1 MSATQ
6 PITFL
11 SHENQNQATSS
22 ASQLNDIVMGSFTN
36 SPFNPASYTRK
47 FLESPQTWKAGSF
60 GSRFYPGCSPGQ
72 LLGPLDPTDFKTT
85 RLSSSIESDRGS
97 LLNALNIVGREED
110 MCRDYTCCGLQLND
124 LHALVE
130 HFEECHV
137 VVWDP
142 RTGNYNT
149 PIIPYPTTQPGNGY
163 YAPQG
168 PFDPDDMEME
178 MDHSS
183 GPSSSGSS
191 PPDTPIHTPL
201 LPYPTSAFDTTTVLP
216 SRSGLSVNAFSS
228 ASRRNKRGV
237 EQTEVLS
244 AYARAKEYALALTSA
259 DDQEGILVNGRSGT
273 VTPSL
278 LLSTGTT
285 PANSPDGS
293 RVSSPTLSSPTYL
306 TGNLTATMTSSQS
319 TSRTNSISST
329 VSRPT
334 SSLLVNKPFKCPK
347 PNCNKSYKQ
356 ANGLKYHMT
365 HGSCNFTPCKEG
377 EMLKEGMSDSEV
389 REIEKRLRP
398 YACGVGDCARRYKN
412 MNGLR
417 YHYQHSGEHGALG
430 LALLASG
437 QHECLIGKR
446 SNTLNAA
453 RQQQQQQ
460 QQHQQQETHVIPHH
474 PPPTDLSHQNFYQPS
489 HVTMQPQQA
498 QPFSMTM
505 WGSVN
510 HP

>member
-1 MSATQ
+1 M
-6 PITFL
+6 
-11 SHENQNQATSS
+11 
-22 ASQLNDIVMGSFTN
+22 
-36 SPFNPASYTRK
+36 
-47 FLESPQTWKAGSF
+47 
-60 GSRFYPGCSPGQ
+60 
-72 LLGPLDPTDFKTT
+72 
-85 RLSSSIESDRGS
+85 
-97 LLNALNIVGREED
+97 
-110 MCRDYTCCGLQLND
+110 
-124 LHALVE
+124 
-130 HFEECHV
+130 

-142 RTGNYNT
+142 RTGTYNT
-149 PIIPYPTTQPGNGY
+149 PIIPYPANQPGPGY
-163 YAPQG
+163 YPPQG

-191 PPDTPIHTPL
+191 PPDTPVHTPL
-201 LPYPTSAFDTTTVLP
+201 MPYPTVSAFDTTTVLP

-244 AYARAKEYALALTSA
+244 AYARAKEYALALASA
-259 DDQEGILVNGRSGT
+259 DDQEGIVLNGRSGT
-273 VTPSL
+273 VTPAL
-278 LLSTGTT
+278 LLSSAGTT

-293 RVSSPTLSSPTYL
+293 RVNSPTPSSPTYVH
-306 TGNLTATMTSSQS
+306 GNLTATMASSQS
-319 TSRTNSISST
+319 ISRTSLVTST
-329 VSRPT
+329 VSRP
-334 SSLLVNKPFKCPK
+334 SSLMVTKPFKCPK

-446 SNTLNAA
+446 TSTLSAA

-460 QQHQQQETHVIPHH
+460 QETHVLSHH
-474 PPPTDLSHQNFYQPS
+474 PPPTDLSHQNFYQPP
-489 HVTMQPQQA
+489 HVTIQPQQA
-498 QPFSMTM
+498 QPFTMTM

>member
-1 MSATQ
+1 
-6 PITFL
+6 
-11 SHENQNQATSS
+11 
-22 ASQLNDIVMGSFTN
+22 
-36 SPFNPASYTRK
+36 
-47 FLESPQTWKAGSF
+47 
-60 GSRFYPGCSPGQ
+60 
-72 LLGPLDPTDFKTT
+72 
-85 RLSSSIESDRGS
+85 
-97 LLNALNIVGREED
+97 
-110 MCRDYTCCGLQLND
+110 
-124 LHALVE
+124 
-130 HFEECHV
+130 
-137 VVWDP
+137 
-142 RTGNYNT
+142 
-149 PIIPYPTTQPGNGY
+149 
-163 YAPQG
+163 
-168 PFDPDDMEME
+168 

-183 GPSSSGSS
+183 GPSSGGSS
-191 PPDTPIHTPL
+191 PPDTPVHTPL
-201 LPYPTSAFDTTTVLP
+201 MPYPTVSAFETTTVLP

-228 ASRRNKRGV
+228 ASRRNKRGL
-237 EQTEVLS
+237 EQTEVLT

-259 DDQEGILVNGRSGT
+259 DEQEGIVINGRSGT

-293 RVSSPTLSSPTYL
+293 RVNSPTLNSPSY
-306 TGNLTATMTSSQS
+306 NLTAAMTSPQS
-319 TSRTNSISST
+319 PSRTNSITST
-329 VSRPT
+329 PSRTT
-334 SSLLVNKPFKCPK
+334 SSLLANKPFKCPK

-446 SNTLNAA
+446 TSTLSAT
-453 RQQQQQQ
+453 RQQQQ
-460 QQHQQQETHVIPHH
+460 HQQETHVIPHH
-474 PPPTDLSHQNFYQPS
+474 PPPTDLSHQNFYHPP
-489 HVTMQPQQA
+489 HVNMQPQQA
-498 QPFSMTM
+498 QPYSMTM
-505 WGSVN
+505 WGSAN

>member
-1 MSATQ
+1 M
-6 PITFL
+6 
-11 SHENQNQATSS
+11 
-22 ASQLNDIVMGSFTN
+22 
-36 SPFNPASYTRK
+36 
-47 FLESPQTWKAGSF
+47 
-60 GSRFYPGCSPGQ
+60 
-72 LLGPLDPTDFKTT
+72 
-85 RLSSSIESDRGS
+85 
-97 LLNALNIVGREED
+97 
-110 MCRDYTCCGLQLND
+110 
-124 LHALVE
+124 
-130 HFEECHV
+130 

-142 RTGNYNT
+142 RTGTYNT
-149 PIIPYPTTQPGNGY
+149 PIIPYPTTQPGPGY
-163 YAPQG
+163 YPPQG

-191 PPDTPIHTPL
+191 PPDTPVHTPL
-201 LPYPTSAFDTTTVLP
+201 MPYPTVSAFDTTTVLP

-228 ASRRNKRGV
+228 ASRRNKRGL

-244 AYARAKEYALALTSA
+244 AYARAKEYALALASA
-259 DDQEGILVNGRSGT
+259 DEQEGIVINGRSGT

-278 LLSTGTT
+278 LLSNGTT

-293 RVSSPTLSSPTYL
+293 RVNSPTLSSPTYVA
-306 TGNLTATMTSSQS
+306 GNFTATMTSSQP
-319 TSRTNSISST
+319 TSRSNLVTST
-329 VSRPT
+329 ASRTT
-334 SSLLVNKPFKCPK
+334 SSLLANKPFKCPK

-437 QHECLIGKR
+437 QHECLVGKR
-446 SNTLNAA
+446 TSTLNAA
-453 RQQQQQQ
+453 RQQQ
-460 QQHQQQETHVIPHH
+460 QQQETHVIPHH
-474 PPPTDLSHQNFYQPS
+474 PPPPTDLSHQNFYQPP

>member
-1 MSATQ
+1 M
-6 PITFL
+6 
-11 SHENQNQATSS
+11 
-22 ASQLNDIVMGSFTN
+22 
-36 SPFNPASYTRK
+36 
-47 FLESPQTWKAGSF
+47 
-60 GSRFYPGCSPGQ
+60 
-72 LLGPLDPTDFKTT
+72 
-85 RLSSSIESDRGS
+85 
-97 LLNALNIVGREED
+97 
-110 MCRDYTCCGLQLND
+110 
-124 LHALVE
+124 
-130 HFEECHV
+130 

-142 RTGNYNT
+142 RTGTYNT
-149 PIIPYPTTQPGNGY
+149 PIIPYPTTQPGSGY
-163 YAPQG
+163 YPPQG

-183 GPSSSGSS
+183 GPSSNGSS
-191 PPDTPIHTPL
+191 PPDTPVHTPL
-201 LPYPTSAFDTTTVLP
+201 MPYPTVSAFDTTTVLP

-244 AYARAKEYALALTSA
+244 AYARAKEYALALASA
-259 DDQEGILVNGRSGT
+259 DDQEGIVFNGRSGT
-273 VTPSL
+273 VTPAL
-278 LLSTGTT
+278 LLSSAGTT

-293 RVSSPTLSSPTYL
+293 RVNSPTPSSPTYVP
-306 TGNLTATMTSSQS
+306 GNLTATMTSSQS
-319 TSRTNSISST
+319 ISRTSLVTST
-329 VSRPT
+329 VSRPA
-334 SSLLVNKPFKCPK
+334 SSLMVTKPFKCPK

-446 SNTLNAA
+446 TSTLSAA
-453 RQQQQQQ
+453 RQQQQQ
-460 QQHQQQETHVIPHH
+460 HQETHAVPHH
-474 PPPTDLSHQNFYQPS
+474 PPPTDLSHQNFYQPP
-489 HVTMQPQQA
+489 HVTIQPQQA
-498 QPFSMTM
+498 QPFTMAM

>member
-1 MSATQ
+1 MILQ
-6 PITFL
+6 
-11 SHENQNQATSS
+11 
-22 ASQLNDIVMGSFTN
+22 
-36 SPFNPASYTRK
+36 
-47 FLESPQTWKAGSF
+47 
-60 GSRFYPGCSPGQ
+60 
-72 LLGPLDPTDFKTT
+72 
-85 RLSSSIESDRGS
+85 
-97 LLNALNIVGREED
+97 
-110 MCRDYTCCGLQLND
+110 CRDYTCCGLQLND

-142 RTGNYNT
+142 RTGTYNT
-149 PIIPYPTTQPGNGY
+149 PIIPYTTAQPGPAY
-163 YAPQG
+163 YPQG

-191 PPDTPIHTPL
+191 PPDTPVHTPL
-201 LPYPTSAFDTTTVLP
+201 MPYPTVSAFETTTVLP
-216 SRSGLSVNAFSS
+216 SRSGLSVNVFSS
-228 ASRRNKRGV
+228 ASRRNKRGI
-237 EQTEVLS
+237 EQAEVFS
-244 AYARAKEYALALTSA
+244 GYARAKEYALALASA
-259 DDQEGILVNGRSGT
+259 DDQEGILIHGRSGT
-273 VTPSL
+273 VTPAL

-285 PANSPDGS
+285 PANSPDSS
-293 RVSSPTLSSPTYL
+293 RVSSPTLSSPTYR
-306 TGNLTATMTSSQS
+306 TGNITATMTSQS
-319 TSRTNSISST
+319 TSRTNPIT
-329 VSRPT
+329 TTGSRPA

-389 REIEKRLRP
+389 REIERRLRP

-446 SNTLNAA
+446 TSTLNAA

-460 QQHQQQETHVIPHH
+460 QETHAVPHN
-474 PPPTDLSHQNFYQPS
+474 PPPTDLSHQNFYQPP

-510 HP
+510 HS